1 MLVMANTRQCVSVTE
16 NRHGRGVKIR
26 KTIKG
31 GGALM
36 NLIMNLADLGKS
48 ENNEFVEN
56 EKI

>member
-1 MLVMANTRQCVSVTE
+1 MRIVRILLMQFGKGRLEVSRTFFIAFS
-16 NRHGRGVKIR
+16 G
-26 KTIKG
+26 KG

-48 ENNEFVEN
+48 ENKEFVEN

>member
-1 MLVMANTRQCVSVTE
+1 MFLE
-16 NRHGRGVKIR
+16 NAATSTKAMSPDN
-26 KTIKG
+26 KG

>member
-1 MLVMANTRQCVSVTE
+1 MTLIANIGTNCEHDTK
-16 NRHGRGVKIR
+16 GG
-26 KTIKG
+26 G